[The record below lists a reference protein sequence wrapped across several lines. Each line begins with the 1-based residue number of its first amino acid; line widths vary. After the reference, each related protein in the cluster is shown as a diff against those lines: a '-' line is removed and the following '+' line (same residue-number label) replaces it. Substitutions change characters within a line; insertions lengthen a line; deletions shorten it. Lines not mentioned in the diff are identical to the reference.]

1 MQIPVSQSQFVRLG
15 VRAEV
20 LVAGHGCRVR
30 LGQVRHHHPYSVIRL
45 SIILF
50 GNLQQKALPPFVR
63 GDRSVS
69 GACRIHTGAKGEF
82 NEGRGT
88 CDGHVLFVIRIVHRR
103 KIPDMN
109 HTSYNSDSLIP

>member
-1 MQIPVSQSQFVRLG
+1 M
-15 VRAEV
+15 
-20 LVAGHGCRVR
+20 
-30 LGQVRHHHPYSVIRL
+30 RHPHPYSLIRL

-50 GNLQQKALPPFVR
+50 GNLQQTALPPFVR

-69 GACRIHTGAKGEF
+69 GACRFHTGAKGEF
-82 NEGRGT
+82 NEVRRT
-88 CDGHVLFVIRIVHRR
+88 TDGHVLFVVRIVDRR